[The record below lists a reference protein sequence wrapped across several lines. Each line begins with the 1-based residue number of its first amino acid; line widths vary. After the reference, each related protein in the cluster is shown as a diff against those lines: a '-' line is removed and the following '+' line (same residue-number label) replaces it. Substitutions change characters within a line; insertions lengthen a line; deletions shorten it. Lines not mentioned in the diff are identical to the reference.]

1 MNTKRTN
8 TSKQN
13 TVRTAK
19 VVTVEEDGEEAVY
32 NMEVDGTHCFA
43 VNGGLI
49 VHNCMDDIRYFANTI
64 LRHKVKRGRETE
76 DNV

>member
-8 TSKQN
+8 TSRQN

-19 VVTVEEDGEEAVY
+19 VVAVEEDGEEAVY

-64 LRHKVKRGRETE
+64 LRHKIKQGRGDE
-76 DNV
+76 

>member
-1 MNTKRTN
+1 M
-8 TSKQN
+8 
-13 TVRTAK
+13 VIAI
-19 VVTVEEDGEEAVY
+19 EEDGEESVY

-64 LRHKVKRGRETE
+64 LRHKVKRGRGSE
-76 DNV
+76 D